1 MGQRGTNTPPV
12 QRRANLRNSREKLEG
27 LLAANF
33 REGAQLVTLTY
44 GEGTKAPTR
53 KLADLQVRDWL
64 RAVRDKQGQRLRYI
78 RATGWENG
86 GDGCPVHRVVV
97 ALHAASVASL
107 AGLWEHG
114 PVTVEAVHGEAM
126 KALAALL
133 MRPALEAERDPVPC
147 GRMWSPSAGL
157 IRPEQ
162 KGEKKYELSDAH
174 SGGV

>member
-44 GEGTKAPTR
+44 GEGARAPSR

-107 AGLWEHG
+107 AGLWEYG
-114 PVTVEAVHGEAM
+114 PVTGEAIQGEAM

-162 KGEKKYELSDAH
+162 KGEKRYELSDAH

>member
-44 GEGTKAPTR
+44 GEGTRAPSR

-78 RATGWENG
+78 RATGWEDG
-86 GDGCPVHRVVV
+86 GCGYPVHRVVV
-97 ALHAASVASL
+97 ALPGASAAPL
-107 AGLWEHG
+107 ADLWEQG
-114 PVTVEAVHGEAM
+114 PVTVEAVQGKAM
-126 KALAALL
+126 KALADLL

-162 KGEKKYELSDAH
+162 KGEKA
-174 SGGV
+174 V

>member
-44 GEGTKAPTR
+44 GEGARAPSR

-64 RAVRDKQGQRLRYI
+64 RAVWDKQGQRLRYI

-86 GDGCPVHRVVV
+86 GRSCPVHRIVV
-97 ALHAASVASL
+97 ARHAASAASL
-107 AGLWEHG
+107 ADLWEYG
-114 PVTVEAVHGEAM
+114 PVTVEAVQGEAIE
-126 KALAALL
+126 ALAALL
-133 MRPALEAERDPVPC
+133 MRPALEAGQNPMPC
-147 GRMWSPSAGL
+147 GHMWAPSLGL

-162 KGEKKYELSDAH
+162 KGEKA
-174 SGGV
+174 V